1 MVEKGGLA
9 GDPRGLI
16 YESYRIEGI
25 STEESRSIFLDWALG
40 MPMGEDMAAHLQSF
54 LEAYGPDHPDHP
66 MTEVLREGLERA
78 QQPPG
83 SKGGRGRR
91 AQSET

>member
-40 MPMGEDMAAHLQSF
+40 TQLGADMRAVLTELMEEYAGN
-54 LEAYGPDHPDHP
+54 APDHA
-66 MTEVLREGLERA
+66 MTAVLREGLEKANRPA
-78 QQPPG
+78 VRR
-83 SKGGRGRR
+83 GGRSRTTG
-91 AQSET
+91 